1 MAHVVA
7 TEIPPESALTPW
19 LAGSDFHDAYEAP
32 LWDATLSPTEIYLRA
47 ARATPKWVAD
57 LMTLR
62 NRIVVWFG
70 IRDVGGFDP
79 RSLKAAGEYRPGDR
93 IGIFN
98 VFSISENELVLGIDD
113 NHLDVRVSIVKQ
125 AHSYV
130 VSTIV
135 HVHNWMGRLYMAP
148 VGRIHPVIVRAMMRR
163 AAV

>member
-7 TEIPPESALTPW
+7 VEIPPESALTPW
-19 LAGSDFHDAYEAP
+19 LAGADFHDAYEAP

-62 NRIVVWFG
+62 NRIVVWF
-70 IRDVGGFDP
+70 
-79 RSLKAAGEYRPGDR
+79 
-93 IGIFN
+93 GIFN

-148 VGRIHPVIVRAMMRR
+148 VGRIIRSSSAR
-163 AAV
+163 